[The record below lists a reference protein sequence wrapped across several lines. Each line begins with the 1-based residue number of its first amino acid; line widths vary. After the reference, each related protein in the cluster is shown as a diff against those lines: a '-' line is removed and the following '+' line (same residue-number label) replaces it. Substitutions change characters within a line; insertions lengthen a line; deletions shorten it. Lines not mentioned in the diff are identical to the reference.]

1 MTILEI
7 IALAAVV
14 VWTIVIEAQIVDI
27 KRTIRRKDI
36 IRTSFQRVTVTRIK
50 ELREMIYIIAG
61 LKGQEADSDDD
72 N

>member
-14 VWTIVIEAQIVDI
+14 VWTIVIEDQIVDI
-27 KRTIRRKDI
+27 KRTIRRKEI
-36 IRTSFQRVTVTRIK
+36 IRMSVQRVTTTRIK
-50 ELREMIYIIAG
+50 ELHEMIYIIAG
-61 LKGQEADSDDD
+61 LKEQEADSDDD

>member
-14 VWTIVIEAQIVDI
+14 VWTIVIEAQIADI
-27 KRTIRRKDI
+27 KRTIRRKEV
-36 IRTSFQRVTVTRIK
+36 IRKSLQRVMLTKIK
-50 ELREMIYIIAG
+50 EIRELIYIIAG
-61 LKGQEADSDDD
+61 IKEQEADSDDD

>member
-14 VWTIVIEAQIVDI
+14 VWTIVIEVQIADI
-27 KRTIRRKDI
+27 KRTIKREEVIRK
-36 IRTSFQRVTVTRIK
+36 SLQRVMLTKIK
-50 ELREMIYIIAG
+50 ELREMIYIMAG

>member
-27 KRTIRRKDI
+27 KRTIRRKEI
-36 IRTSFQRVTVTRIK
+36 IRMSVQRVTTTRIK
-50 ELREMIYIIAG
+50 ELHEMIYIIAG
-61 LKGQEADSDDD
+61 LKEQEADSDDD

>member
-27 KRTIRRKDI
+27 KRTIRREKI
-36 IRTSFQRVTVTRIK
+36 IRKSLQRVIVTKIK
-50 ELREMIYIIAG
+50 ELREMIYIMAG

>member
-7 IALAAVV
+7 IALAAVT

-27 KRTIRRKDI
+27 KRTIRRKEI
-36 IRTSFQRVTVTRIK
+36 IRMSVQSVTATRIK

>member
-27 KRTIRRKDI
+27 KRTIRRKEI
-36 IRTSFQRVTVTRIK
+36 IRMSVQRVTATRIK

-61 LKGQEADSDDD
+61 LKEQEADSDDD